1 MLRVPI
7 ISRKIVDQ
15 AAMGNLLCGDQ
26 AAAEGLGSLPEL
38 VVVADLV
45 KVVGGEGR
53 GDGGDE
59 NRE

>member
-1 MLRVPI
+1 MFRVRI

-15 AAMGNLLCGDQ
+15 AAMGNLLRGDQ

-53 GDGGDE
+53 GDGGD
-59 NRE
+59 